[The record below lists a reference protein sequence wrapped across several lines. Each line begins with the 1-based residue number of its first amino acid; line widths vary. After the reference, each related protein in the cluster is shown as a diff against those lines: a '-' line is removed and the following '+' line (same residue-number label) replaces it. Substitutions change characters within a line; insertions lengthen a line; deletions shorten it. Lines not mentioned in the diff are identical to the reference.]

1 MIKYYEERKF
11 LQIEIH
17 KFFKNSIQ
25 RSFLLTVIRN
35 LPTSDW
41 ISSSTYRKKK
51 NVFILIWIYWLFHKY
66 ITFILLKYYHKIKKK
81 VIFKN
86 N

>member
-35 LPTSDW
+35 FPTSD
-41 ISSSTYRKKK
+41 
-51 NVFILIWIYWLFHKY
+51 
-66 ITFILLKYYHKIKKK
+66 
-81 VIFKN
+81 
-86 N
+86 